1 MRLFLYL
8 HYLYMA
14 GNSKSSS
21 RKSLLNKYIKA
32 KEKMHEEIRK
42 KFSKETP
49 KECPKGYILREGYK
63 KKSFKSHSKTGKEI
77 TVKGYDVKPDCIKSQ
92 TGKSEKG
99 EQVIV
104 IMEKDVLGKYGY
116 EDIKNSGSTKRHNAL
131 KKALKEL
138 KPLSVYRRLIAIATL
153 NKNKNI
159 AVHDILREDAEWVK
173 KQMDAKKSSKK

>member
-1 MRLFLYL
+1 
-8 HYLYMA
+8 MA

-42 KFSKETP
+42 KYS

-63 KKSFKSHSKTGKEI
+63 KKSFKSHSKKGKEI
-77 TVKGYDVKPDCIKSQ
+77 KVKGYDVKPDCIKSQ

-99 EQVIV
+99 EKLIV

-116 EDIKNSGSTKRHNAL
+116 DDVKNTSATKRHTAL

-153 NKNKNI
+153 NKNKDSE
-159 AVHDILREDAEWVK
+159 VHDILRADAEWVK
-173 KQMDAKKSSKK
+173 KQMESEKK

>member
-1 MRLFLYL
+1 
-8 HYLYMA
+8 MA

-42 KFSKETP
+42 KYSKETP

-63 KKSFKSHSKTGKEI
+63 KKSFKSHSKKGKEI
-77 TVKGYDVKPDCIKSQ
+77 KVKGYDVKPDCIKSQ

-99 EQVIV
+99 EKLIV

-116 EDIKNSGSTKRHNAL
+116 DDVKNTSATKRHTAL

-153 NKNKNI
+153 NKNKDSE
-159 AVHDILREDAEWVK
+159 VHDILRADAEWVK
-173 KQMDAKKSSKK
+173 KQMESEKK